1 MKKCSRV
8 KNLPVSF
15 FSVILGLAWF
25 IIVLQKLQYIVKIP
39 NILINYIVLIVLI
52 IFLLL
57 IFLYLKK
64 FFLYKND
71 IIKEINHPI
80 KWPFFSTISISFILF
95 SIVFL
100 EYNLII
106 SFVLRIIWASTQF
119 IFLIKTL
126 SGWINKEYFEIKHI
140 NPARFIPIVW
150 NILLPIS
157 GIIHVWRE
165 ISLFFFSIWIIFWII
180 LFTIFVYRIIFHH
193 PLEEKLRPTMFI
205 LIAPAAITNISYIK
219 INGNLDNFS
228 EIMYYFAF
236 FMLILLI
243 SQYRIFIKTRFYL
256 SWWAY
261 SFPISAIIIAS
272 ILMYKTTWNKV
283 FEIISLIL
291 FVFLIFLLF
300 IIITNTIKAIIKK
313 EICIEE

>member
-126 SGWINKEYFEIKHI
+126 SGWINKEHFVYFFNK
-140 NPARFIPIVW
+140 NFVW
-150 NILLPIS
+150 VDKQ
-157 GIIHVWRE
+157 G
-165 ISLFFFSIWIIFWII
+165 IFWNKTYKSSSIYSNSMKY
-180 LFTIFVYRIIFHH
+180 LT
-193 PLEEKLRPTMFI
+193 
-205 LIAPAAITNISYIK
+205 TNIW
-219 INGNLDNFS
+219 
-228 EIMYYFAF
+228 YYTR
-236 FMLILLI
+236 MK
-243 SQYRIFIKTRFYL
+243 RNIFIF
-256 SWWAY
+256 
-261 SFPISAIIIAS
+261 F
-272 ILMYKTTWNKV
+272 
-283 FEIISLIL
+283 
-291 FVFLIFLLF
+291 
-300 IIITNTIKAIIKK
+300 
-313 EICIEE
+313 